1 MMTKPSI
8 PIAAGLA
15 CALLLAGC
23 AADDP
28 AARVPA
34 PAPAPPSLDA
44 LAAQAQRAATAGHA
58 DQALAIWKNAATVYP
73 ADKAPWLAMAQLKY
87 DRSQYADAIA
97 HAQEAL
103 RRDPLDAQAGRL
115 LAASGLRLSVAAYAD
130 LQAQN
135 SLQGA
140 ARSEAQE
147 LARQL
152 RASVG
157 EDTAAPLAPVKK
169 TVPVKRPAPAK
180 PVAAQVGASDPFGT
194 LK

>member
-1 MMTKPSI
+1 MTTPI
-8 PIAAGLA
+8 PRMASAA
-15 CALLLAGC
+15 CALLLSAC
-23 AADDP
+23 AVDDP
-28 AARVPA
+28 VVHLP
-34 PAPAPPSLDA
+34 PLPPSLEK
-44 LAAQAQRAATAGHA
+44 LSTEAQRAAASGHA

-73 ADKAPWLAMAQLKY
+73 SDKAPWLAMAQLKY
-87 DRSQYADAIA
+87 DRSQYAEAIA
-97 HAQEAL
+97 NAQEAL

-147 LARQL
+147 LSRQL

-157 EDTAAPLAPVKK
+157 EETVPPVTSIKK
-169 TVPVKRPAPAK
+169 PVPVKRVAPVK
-180 PVAAQVGASDPFGT
+180 PSAAQTGAADPFGT

>member
-1 MMTKPSI
+1 MTTKPLISGL
-8 PIAAGLA
+8 AGGA
-15 CALLLAGC
+15 CALLLAAC

-28 AARVPA
+28 VARTP
-34 PAPAPPSLDA
+34 PPPSLEA
-44 LAAQAQRAATAGHA
+44 LHADAQRAAAAGHA
-58 DQALAIWKNAATVYP
+58 EQALAIWKNAAAAYP
-73 ADKAPWLAMAQLKY
+73 ADKAPWLAMAQFRY
-87 DRSQYADAIA
+87 ERSQYFDAIG

-103 RRDPLDAQAGRL
+103 RRDPLDGQAGRL

-140 ARSEAQE
+140 TRSEAQE

-157 EDTAAPLAPVKK
+157 EDSPPPVVPVKK
-169 TVPVKRPAPAK
+169 AVPVKRAAPAK
-180 PVAAQVGASDPFGT
+180 PAAQAGSSDPFGT

>member
-1 MMTKPSI
+1 MSTKPMI
-8 PIAAGLA
+8 AGLA
-15 CALLLAGC
+15 GGVCALLLSAC

-28 AARVPA
+28 VVHTP
-34 PAPAPPSLDA
+34 PPSPSLEA
-44 LAAQAQRAATAGHA
+44 LHADAQRAAAAGHGE
-58 DQALAIWKNAATVYP
+58 QALAIWKNAAAAYP
-73 ADKAPWLAMAQLKY
+73 ADKAPWLAMAQFRY
-87 DRSQYADAIA
+87 ERSQYAEAIGY
-97 HAQEAL
+97 AQEAL
-103 RRDPLDAQAGRL
+103 RRDPQDGHAGRL

-140 ARSEAQE
+140 TRSEAQD

-157 EDTAAPLAPVKK
+157 EDTPPPV
-169 TVPVKRPAPAK
+169 VAVKRALPAKRAAPAK
-180 PVAAQVGASDPFGT
+180 PAAQSGPSDPFGT

>member
-1 MMTKPSI
+1 MTTKPLI
-8 PIAAGLA
+8 TGLAGGA
-15 CALLLAGC
+15 CALLLSAC

-28 AARVPA
+28 VLRTPPPPA
-34 PAPAPPSLDA
+34 LETLHAD
-44 LAAQAQRAATAGHA
+44 AQRAAAAGHA
-58 DQALAIWKNAATVYP
+58 EQALAIWKNAAAAYP
-73 ADKAPWLAMAQLKY
+73 ADKAPWLAMAQFRY
-87 DRSQYADAIA
+87 ERSQYFDAIG

-103 RRDPLDAQAGRL
+103 RRDPLDGQAGRL

-140 ARSEAQE
+140 TRSEAQE

-157 EDTAAPLAPVKK
+157 EDVPPPV
-169 TVPVKRPAPAK
+169 VPVKRAVPAK
-180 PVAAQVGASDPFGT
+180 RTAPGKPAAQTGTSDPFGT

>member
-1 MMTKPSI
+1 MTTKPLM
-8 PIAAGLA
+8 PGLAGAA
-15 CALLLAGC
+15 CALLLAAC

-28 AARVPA
+28 VARVP
-34 PAPAPPSLDA
+34 PPPPSLEMLGA
-44 LAAQAQRAATAGHA
+44 EAQRAATAGHA

-73 ADKAPWLAMAQLKY
+73 TDKGPWLAMAQLKY
-87 DRSQYADAIA
+87 ERSQYADAIT

-103 RRDPLDAQAGRL
+103 RRDPMDAQAGRL

-135 SLQGA
+135 SLQGTT
-140 ARSEAQE
+140 RSEAQE

-157 EDTAAPLAPVKK
+157 DDAVAPAPPPRKPAPVK
-169 TVPVKRPAPAK
+169 RAAPAK
-180 PVAAQVGASDPFGT
+180 PAAAQAGTSDPFGT

>member
-1 MMTKPSI
+1 MTKRMLI
-8 PIAAGLA
+8 PGLA
-15 CALLLAGC
+15 AACAMLLSAC

-28 AARVPA
+28 VART
-34 PAPAPPSLDA
+34 PAPPPSLEA
-44 LAAQAQRAATAGHA
+44 LHAEAQRAAAAGLSER
-58 DQALAIWKNAATVYP
+58 ALAVWKNAATAYP
-73 ADKAPWLAMAQLKY
+73 ADKSPWLAMAQLKY
-87 DRSQYADAIA
+87 ERGQYADTIV

-135 SLQGA
+135 SLHGA
-140 ARSEAQE
+140 TRSEAQE

-152 RASVG
+152 HGSVG
-157 EDTAAPLAPVKK
+157 DEAAPPAAPAKKPAPVKRA
-169 TVPVKRPAPAK
+169 TPAK
-180 PVAAQVGASDPFGT
+180 SSAAQTGSADPFGT

>member
-1 MMTKPSI
+1 MTTKTLI
-8 PIAAGLA
+8 PGLA
-15 CALLLAGC
+15 GVTCALLLSAC

-28 AARVPA
+28 VARTLP
-34 PAPAPPSLDA
+34 PPPSLEA
-44 LAAQAQRAATAGHA
+44 LSTEAQRAAGAGHA
-58 DQALAIWKNAATVYP
+58 DQALAIWKNAATAYP
-73 ADKAPWLAMAQLKY
+73 ADKGPWLAMAQLKY
-87 DRSQYADAIA
+87 ERSQYADAIA

-140 ARSEAQE
+140 VRSEAQE

-152 RASVG
+152 RGSVG
-157 EDTAAPLAPVKK
+157 DDAAPAAAPVKK
-169 TVPVKRPAPAK
+169 PAPVKRAAPAK
-180 PVAAQVGASDPFGT
+180 PAAAQAGSSDPFGT

>member
-1 MMTKPSI
+1 MTTKMLMPGL
-8 PIAAGLA
+8 AGAA
-15 CALLLAGC
+15 CALLLAAC

-28 AARVPA
+28 VARLP
-34 PAPAPPSLDA
+34 PPAPPSLETLGA
-44 LAAQAQRAATAGHA
+44 EAQRAATAGHA
-58 DQALAIWKNAATVYP
+58 DQALAIWKNAAVAYP

-87 DRSQYADAIA
+87 ERSQYADAIS

-103 RRDPLDAQAGRL
+103 RRDPADVQAGRL

-135 SLQGA
+135 SLQGT

-157 EDTAAPLAPVKK
+157 DDVAPAAAPVRKPI
-169 TVPVKRPAPAK
+169 PVKRAAPAK
-180 PVAAQVGASDPFGT
+180 PAAPQAGTSDPFGT